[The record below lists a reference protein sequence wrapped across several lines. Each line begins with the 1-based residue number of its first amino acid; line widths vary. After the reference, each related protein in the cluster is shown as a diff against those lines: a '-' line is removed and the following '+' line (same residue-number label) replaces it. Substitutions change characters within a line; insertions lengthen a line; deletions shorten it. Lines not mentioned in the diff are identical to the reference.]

1 MSFSQDGGSSH
12 APSVVDVHAVASAP
26 HATSLHQQWEEG
38 GGGGGGGEGDQAS
51 RSRDAS
57 CVSHGNSSSST
68 PADSQF
74 RGKSLFTQQHVYIVL
89 VVMYCNVHMS
99 DMYVHICTMYMYL
112 SCIASLFMF
121 CCFFCLFFFPF
132 MINAPF
138 LPACMAGHG
147 SSTNSPPDQY
157 QNTPVAIA
165 TATAGERQNRIESPA
180 GSWPMQQQASF
191 DEHFTEMHQKRSWTG
206 RKMDFSQDPDSS
218 QISGLCKTTDFSQD
232 VQFGQSFGRG
242 VNHEDDADFCQP
254 DRDEVFSRDECDKHS
269 YTPLHSSKQFNDFPI
284 HQRNHTVNLPEQSH
298 DFPPPHPRDYP
309 SHPRDYPPCPRDYP
323 SHRRNHSPQPGD
335 CPLHLRDYPS
345 HPMEHVD
352 PRDLPPYPRDHP
364 PHTQDVPWDLPPH
377 PRHPLH
383 DLPPHPRDHLRD
395 PPMHPRD
402 PPMHPRD
409 PPMHPRDPPIHP
421 RDPPM
426 HPRDPPLHP
435 RDPTLH
441 PRDPPLYPRDPPM
454 HPMYYLMWDS
464 ATIWHSW

>member
-1 MSFSQDGGSSH
+1 
-12 APSVVDVHAVASAP
+12 
-26 HATSLHQQWEEG
+26 
-38 GGGGGGGEGDQAS
+38 
-51 RSRDAS
+51 
-57 CVSHGNSSSST
+57 
-68 PADSQF
+68 
-74 RGKSLFTQQHVYIVL
+74 
-89 VVMYCNVHMS
+89 
-99 DMYVHICTMYMYL
+99 
-112 SCIASLFMF
+112 
-121 CCFFCLFFFPF
+121 

-165 TATAGERQNRIESPA
+165 TAIAGERQNRIESPA

-242 VNHEDDADFCQP
+242 VDHEDDADFCQP

-335 CPLHLRDYPS
+335 CPSHLRDYPS

-454 HPMYYLMWDS
+454 HPRDPPLHPRDPPLHLRDPPLYPRDPTLHPRDPWDHLHPNHRDFPPHHRDFPPHPRDFPTHPRDFHPQDITPHHPRDVPQHVGIAFRPKPKVVMAEKVFDS
-464 ATIWHSW
+464 PGRNTRPSHVSTIVY